1 MYGNH
6 APTLR
11 NLALKVLSHTP
22 SSSACERNWST
33 FALIHTKQRNR
44 LAYPRLQQLV
54 FCYYNMK
61 LKIQDMQVETHKAA
75 EKDYLDLLDI
85 SAEFG
90 EEEDNQLFQWV
101 RPLHLDDENGNP
113 DPRIVAHVREAGVD
127 VDRVLSKEVY
137 SESFNQ
143 ETRDSFQHVVTSR
156 PSFDSSVEHSSRPSF
171 AGTSTTGYDGSR
183 GEGTNDGSDT
193 GNDGGDNAYRLP
205 SEYPLSPFT
214 GEDDFTH
221 ATQD

>member
-11 NLALKVLSHTP
+11 NLALKVIFQTA

-61 LKIQDMQVETHKAA
+61 LKIRDMQAETDKVV

-90 EEEDNQLFQWV
+90 EEEDN
-101 RPLHLDDENGNP
+101 
-113 DPRIVAHVREAGVD
+113 
-127 VDRVLSKEVY
+127 
-137 SESFNQ
+137 
-143 ETRDSFQHVVTSR
+143 
-156 PSFDSSVEHSSRPSF
+156 
-171 AGTSTTGYDGSR
+171 
-183 GEGTNDGSDT
+183 
-193 GNDGGDNAYRLP
+193 
-205 SEYPLSPFT
+205 
-214 GEDDFTH
+214 
-221 ATQD
+221 